1 MAFGFGLPNLT
12 SPNPEDD
19 AALSPAML
27 AFLRGQQGAGTNFA
41 QSGKPDHDGPTL
53 PTSGGFGRLAAPL
66 GFASPPTAGTDDGKT
81 VGKGFGDLPAVAMGG
96 ASGNGGPAT
105 PNAVAMPAAFGFGS
119 PSSLRRSVID
129 PQTGNAQLSADALAA
144 APDPNEIVERGLLLP
159 LGRTRGGQTVLASQ
173 GPVHAIGKAIEG
185 LPDAPQ
191 QAADAIG
198 FFGDV
203 VAGRKGVFDPATGH
217 VSDEAMGAAG
227 TAAGLAMTGSMPF
240 GVPSG
245 ALRTFGGRAAATA
258 DHSALDRAA
267 GMQAAGARPESIW
280 QGTGWG
286 LGRDGVL
293 RFEIPDDA
301 ARLRPHDGSPTNS
314 LGSLLDHPALFDA
327 YPQLRDVSV
336 FHRPELGPNAAADPA
351 RNRIALNL
359 SDPQALDSL
368 LHETQ
373 HLVQRTEGFAPGASP
388 IDPALAAHPQVAQA
402 AALRQRLDGLD
413 APAQALALADRT
425 DQAARM
431 SAYRTAAG
439 EVEAR
444 NVETRRAMTP
454 DERSATPPWA
464 TQDVPSDR
472 QWIPRGRGDAV
483 TGDAAQLKVGEAAH
497 ADPIAALQ
505 AALGDLPP
513 AALPPGP
520 RRLDPTAASWAL
532 YHGSTP
538 GPDFP
543 RFDPTKGTNPAEQA
557 VFFAPN
563 PETASGYAGS
573 TKAGAEAGSRVYRTT
588 VEPGRTGVFDLT
600 HLAETDPAFNA
611 RAREITIKNEGGAY
625 GPVHDDYMSD
635 FRARRAQEQDI
646 ARQAAEMGYTTTP
659 DHTANVS
666 FGYGHI
672 GAAIERAKAQGLDTA
687 ILRGLAEHGGD
698 DQVVALTPN
707 RVRSAYA
714 PDQLLYGAAGLGAGT
729 AAFGFGVPGDAQA
742 APGQQGQGRSALAD
756 RIVGA
761 ESSGNATAKN
771 PNSSATGAGQFIAGT
786 WLDMMRRHRPDLAGS
801 LPKEQLLALRNDPAL
816 SREMVAHYAD
826 ENGAKLRAAGLPDN
840 DGTRYLSHFAGSKG
854 AKSILSADPG
864 TPAAQVL
871 DAAQVAANPFVRKM
885 TAGQLAD
892 WAAQKVSGS
901 APKMTMPGGSNRPA
915 AFGLAGPTQ
924 APEIGFVLPAGGAG
938 AAAPAGDAMATS
950 PASGTAD
957 ALKSLGGMSG
967 GSGQGGQKRGPAD
980 APMQFHPVRPRPFGF
995 MAPMR
1000 FAGQQTHHQR
1010 TKR

>member
-12 SPNPEDD
+12 SAKPEDD

-27 AFLRGQQGAGTNFA
+27 AFLREQQGAGTSFA
-41 QSGKPDHDGPTL
+41 QQGKPDDVPSL
-53 PTSGGFGRLAAPL
+53 PMQGGFGQPATPL
-66 GFASPPTAGTDDGKT
+66 GLASPFAAGTGDGKAAA
-81 VGKGFGDLPAVAMGG
+81 GKGFGDT
-96 ASGNGGPAT
+96 PAT
-105 PNAVAMPAAFGFGS
+105 PSARGAAGHGESASPTAGSLPSAFGFGT

-129 PQTGNAQLSADALAA
+129 PQTGNALLSADALAA
-144 APDPNEIVERGLLLP
+144 APDPNEVVERGLLLP

-203 VAGRKGVFDPATGH
+203 AAGRKGVFDPATGH

-227 TAAGLAMTGSMPF
+227 TTAGLAMTGSMPF
-240 GVPSG
+240 GVPAG

-258 DHSALDRAA
+258 DHAALDRAA
-267 GMQAAGARPESIW
+267 GMQAAGATPDSIW

-286 LGRDGVL
+286 LGRDGVA
-293 RFEIPDDA
+293 RFEIPDNA
-301 ARLRPHDGSPTNS
+301 ASLRPHDGSPATS

-327 YPQLRDVSV
+327 YPQLRDVNV
-336 FHRPELGPNAAADPA
+336 FHRPELGSNAAANPSK
-351 RNRIALNL
+351 NWIAANL
-359 SDPQALDSL
+359 DDPQALPSL
-368 LHETQ
+368 LHESQ
-373 HLVQRTEGFAPGASP
+373 HLIQRQEGFAPGASP
-388 IDPALAAHPQVAQA
+388 IDPALADHPQVAQA
-402 AALRQRLDGLD
+402 AALRQRLAGLD
-413 APAQALALADRT
+413 APQAVALADRT

-431 SAYRTAAG
+431 TAYRTAAG

-444 NVETRRAMTP
+444 NVETRQAMTP
-454 DERSATPPWA
+454 TERAATPPWQ
-464 TQDVPSDR
+464 TQDVPSGQ
-472 QWIPRGRGDAV
+472 QWIPQARTGAV
-483 TGDAAQLKVGEAAH
+483 TGDAAQLKAGEAAH
-497 ADPIAALQ
+497 ADPLAALE
-505 AALGDLPP
+505 AALGDLP
-513 AALPPGP
+513 AAAPPLGP
-520 RRLDPTAASWAL
+520 RRLDPTAASWDL

-543 RFDPTKGTNPAEQA
+543 RFDPMRGTNPAEQA

-573 TKAGAEAGSRVYRTT
+573 PRAGAEAGSRVFRTT

-611 RAREITIKNEGGAY
+611 RARELTTRDSGATY
-625 GPVHDDYMSD
+625 GPVFDDYMSD
-635 FRARRAQEQDI
+635 FRARRAQDQDV
-646 ARQAAEMGYTTTP
+646 ARQAAEMGYPVHP
-659 DHTANVS
+659 DHTSNVS
-666 FGYGHI
+666 FGFGHI

-729 AAFGFGVPGDAQA
+729 AAFGFGVPGEAQA
-742 APGQQGQGRSALAD
+742 APGQQGQGRGALAD

-786 WLDMMRRHRPDLAGS
+786 WLDMMQRHRPDLAGS
-801 LPKEQLLALRNDPAL
+801 LPKAQLLALRNDPAL
-816 SREMVAHYAD
+816 SREMVAHYAE

-854 AKSILSADPG
+854 AKAVLSADPT

-892 WAAQKVSGS
+892 WAAQKVGGS
-901 APKMTMPGGSNRPA
+901 APRMTLPGASSAPA
-915 AFGLAGPTQ
+915 AFGLGGPTQ
-924 APEIGFVLPAGGAG
+924 APSLGTRLPSGGTGATMPADETAAGN
-938 AAAPAGDAMATS
+938 TS
-950 PASGTAD
+950 PSTAD

-967 GSGQGGQKRGPAD
+967 GGGSGTKKQGAGD

-995 MAPMR
+995 MAPTR
-1000 FAGQQTHHQR
+1000 FAGQQAHHQR